1 MGHRLQRWRALDWRQ
16 RLRLVGCSLGLALV
30 HASLAL
36 AGYAR
41 TRAMIERFSNHPYP
55 RAATAAERA
64 DARDLARMAAIAGHH
79 GAIEATCLRRSLLL
93 HGWLRWRGLRP
104 VLHLGV
110 KDRQGPFQA
119 HAWVELDGQRLL
131 PGDEGYRPFDHAGS
145 RPQGAGR

>member
-1 MGHRLQRWRALDWRQ
+1 MGRRLEGWRALDWRQ
-16 RLRLVGCSLGLALV
+16 RRRLLACALGLGCM
-30 HASLAL
+30 HATLAVL
-36 AGYAR
+36 GYTR
-41 TRAMIERFSNHPYP
+41 TRKLVERASQHPHP
-55 RAATAAERA
+55 RAASAEEIA
-64 DARDLARMAAIAGHH
+64 DAQALAWLAAIASRH
-79 GAIEATCLRRSLLL
+79 GAVEATCLRRSLLL

-110 KDRQGPFQA
+110 KERQGPFQA

>member
-93 HGWLRWRGLRP
+93 LGLLRRRGLRP
-104 VLHLGV
+104 VLHLGM
-110 KDRQGPFQA
+110 KEREGPFQA
-119 HAWVELDGQRLL
+119 HAWIELEGSPLL
-131 PGDEGYRPFDHAGS
+131 PGDTGHRAFTAAASAP
-145 RPQGAGR
+145 GR